1 MQRLQRL
8 RSARDFRR
16 VREGGRSWANP
27 LLVLGALPNRSVPTR
42 CGFVVSKAQ
51 GNAVERNRLKRRV
64 REAVRLIYQHIVP
77 GWDVVFVVR
86 KGVATA
92 PWPQLQ
98 QAVQTVL
105 LQAKLWQTI
114 PADTEKE

>member
-1 MQRLQRL
+1 M
-8 RSARDFRR
+8 
-16 VREGGRSWANP
+16 REGGRSWAHP
-27 LLVLGALPNRSVPTR
+27 LLVLGALPNRSLPTR

-86 KGVATA
+86 KGVASA

-105 LQAKLWQTI
+105 LQAKLWRTI

>member
-1 MQRLQRL
+1 M
-8 RSARDFRR
+8 
-16 VREGGRSWANP
+16 REGGRSWANP

-105 LQAKLWQTI
+105 LQAKLWRTI

>member
-1 MQRLQRL
+1 M
-8 RSARDFRR
+8 
-16 VREGGRSWANP
+16 REGGRSWAHP
-27 LLVLGALPNRSVPTR
+27 LLVLGSLPNRSVQTR

-64 REAVRLIYQHIVP
+64 REAVRLIYQYIVP

-98 QAVQTVL
+98 HAVQTLL
-105 LQAKLWQTI
+105 LQAKLWQDI